1 MFQNKLI
8 NTMLIILLFIFLLGI
23 VVLVTF
29 NVFYNDTNSKKEPS
43 IDEILK
49 YSVDF
54 NEITTNF
61 KTGGYVRVQY
71 KIQTDSKKAKSELE
85 KRNFQLENIVIHTIA
100 NKEASEFTG
109 GEGIVALEEEIKFQL
124 NSIMQEGK
132 VVQVYTTRF
141 LLQK

>member
-23 VVLVTF
+23 VVLVTV
-29 NVFYNDTNSKKEPS
+29 NVFYGNSDDYKEPS
-43 IDEILK
+43 IDEVLK

-54 NEITTNF
+54 NEMTTNL
-61 KTGGYVRVQY
+61 KSGGYVRVQY

-85 KRNFQLENIVIHTIA
+85 KRTFQLENIVIHAIA
-100 NKEASEFTG
+100 DKVASDFSG
-109 GEGIVALEEEIKFQL
+109 GEGMVELEEEIKFQL

>member
-1 MFQNKLI
+1 MFQNKLV

-23 VVLVTF
+23 VVLVTV
-29 NVFYNDTNSKKEPS
+29 NIFYGDSNGTKEPS
-43 IDEILK
+43 IDEVLK

-54 NEITTNF
+54 NEITTNLQS
-61 KTGGYVRVQY
+61 GGYVRVQY
-71 KIQTDSKKAKSELE
+71 KIQTDSNKARNELE

-100 NKEASEFTG
+100 NKVASDFSG
-109 GEGIVALEEEIKFQL
+109 GEGIVELEEEIRFQL
-124 NSIMQEGK
+124 NSIMQDGK